1 MVEHLRALWSRLDS
15 VLMAALALLA
25 TFGLVGLSSLA
36 LRGHAPDF
44 SVVMRQGVALGLGV
58 IAFFVVARIDWRAWE
73 RWWPFVAVGTL
84 SVLIAVLVVGARVH
98 GTRGW
103 LTIGSWTLQ
112 PVEFAKIGLIVLQA
126 VYFRRRARSLGR
138 LRTILESAAITAVIV
153 VPVLLQPDLGSA
165 LVLLATWF
173 GMLLVLGLRRA
184 HLLMFAL
191 GAFAAAVVAWFTV
204 LQPYQRERMLTFLD
218 PNRDPQGAG
227 YNQRQA
233 VIAIGAGGWL
243 GRGFGQ
249 GTQAQ
254 LRFLPEAQSDFLP
267 AVVGEEFGFLG
278 MAVLVVCLLAIA
290 IRLGLL
296 ARRCPDD
303 ASAALV
309 VGIAICFGVQSA
321 FNLAMNLGVAPVM
334 GVPFP
339 FVSAG
344 GSAILAF
351 ACAFGMVSS
360 IAATVPRAEPR
371 AYAFDVLASVRD
383 AHGTSERCG

>member
-1 MVEHLRALWSRLDS
+1 MDGLLV
-15 VLMAALALLA
+15 AALAMLA
-25 TFGLVGLSSLA
+25 TFGLVGLASLA
-36 LRGHAPDF
+36 LRGNVPDF
-44 SVVMRQGVALGLGV
+44 SVMIRQGVAVVLGIV
-58 IAFFVVARIDWRAWE
+58 AFLVVARIDWRAWE
-73 RWWPFVAVGTL
+73 RWWPFVAVGTFGVL
-84 SVLIAVLVVGARVH
+84 VAVLIAGTRVH

-103 LTIGSWTLQ
+103 LAVGPWTLQ
-112 PVEFAKIGLIVLQA
+112 PVEFAKISLVVLQA
-126 VYFRRRARSLGR
+126 VYIRRRARALGR
-138 LRTILESAAITAVIV
+138 LRTILESAAITTAMVI
-153 VPVLLQPDLGSA
+153 PVLLQPDLGSA
-165 LVLLATWF
+165 LVLVATWF

-184 HLLMFAL
+184 HLLMFVL
-191 GAFAAAVVAWFTV
+191 GAFVAMVIAWSSV
-204 LQPYQRERMLTFLD
+204 LQSYQRERVLTFLD

-233 VIAIGAGGWL
+233 VIAIGAGGFW

-278 MAVLVVCLLAIA
+278 MLVLVVCLVVIVM
-290 IRLGLL
+290 RLGLL

-309 VGIAICFGVQSA
+309 VGVAICFGVQSA

-344 GSAILAF
+344 GSAVLAF
-351 ACAFGMVSS
+351 ACAFGIIAS
-360 IAATVPRAEPR
+360 ITATVPRAEPR
-371 AYAFDVLASVRD
+371 AYAFDVFASVRD
-383 AHGTSERCG
+383 DRAT